1 MCYMS
6 NDPTEVKSYFLSSLI
21 DTAVDWGASALSSG
35 ADALSSAVDW
45 GADALAS
52 IPIAGETLSNGLG
65 SIGDFGV
72 EMLNGN
78 FSTALGDLYGGVDT
92 LVGGILP
99 GGQAFSQGYLSNL
112 YSGADNMLGG
122 YLPGGQTPA
131 QMQAAASAAQ
141 IANTPIGQV
150 MPGGSTSGAMVE
162 GGGAAG
168 GGGFWDSLG
177 FGEGGAFAKGG
188 TIDNIANTAAIGGTI
203 YSLLNPRD
211 QGYARSVGEKTQF
224 VRSGGGPS
232 NIVTRNDPAMQAA
245 SAKGVGVGNQQEGS
259 NKTPGLDQVGGVDEE
274 IKKTGDLAN
283 DMEKSVKD
291 LQDIVGNNDGGPM
304 AQARNPIMSENADPR
319 GGMKNN
325 AFRPMPA
332 PAPIPL
338 QPLQLWN
345 PGRPQ
350 SNIPGGPRAEYLSRP
365 QSNIPGGPRAEYLA
379 R

>member
-6 NDPTEVKSYFLSSLI
+6 SDPTEVKSYFLSSL
-21 DTAVDWGASALSSG
+21 ADWGASALSSAVDYG
-35 ADALSSAVDW
+35 AEALSSAVDW

-112 YSGADNMLGG
+112 YGGADKMLGG

-168 GGGFWDSLG
+168 GGFWDSLG

-211 QGYARSVGEKTQF
+211 QGYARSVGAQPKF
-224 VRSGGGPS
+224 VTSGGGPS

-259 NKTPGLDQVGGVDEE
+259 NKTPGLAQVGGVADE
-274 IKKTGDLAN
+274 IKKTDELAN
-283 DMEKSVKD
+283 DMQKSVKD
-291 LQDIVGNNDGGPM
+291 LQKIVGNTDGGPM
-304 AQARNPIMSENADPR
+304 AQARNPIMSDNADPS

-350 SNIPGGPRAEYLSRP
+350 SNIPGGPRAEYL
-365 QSNIPGGPRAEYLA
+365 A

>member
-1 MCYMS
+1 MS

-92 LVGGILP
+92 LVGGVLP

-112 YSGADNMLGG
+112 YTGADNMLGG

-150 MPGGSTSGAMVE
+150 MPGGTTSGAMDQVASA
-162 GGGAAG
+162 GSG
-168 GGGFWDSLG
+168 GGGL
-177 FGEGGAFAKGG
+177 FGEGGILAKGG
-188 TIDNIANTAAIGGTI
+188 TLDNVARTAAIGGTI
-203 YSLLNPRD
+203 YNLLNPQD

-245 SAKGVGVGNQQEGS
+245 STKGVGVGNQQEGS

-304 AQARNPIMSENADPR
+304 AQARNPIMSESADPR

-325 AFRPMPA
+325 AFRPIPA

-350 SNIPGGPRAEYLSRP
+350 SNIPGGPRAEYL
-365 QSNIPGGPRAEYLA
+365 A

>member
-21 DTAVDWGASALSSG
+21 DTAVDWGTSALSSG
-35 ADALSSAVDW
+35 ADYLSSAVDW
-45 GADALAS
+45 GADQLAN
-52 IPIAGETLSNGLG
+52 IPFAGETLSNGLG

-162 GGGAAG
+162 GGAAAG

-177 FGEGGAFAKGG
+177 FGEGGVFAKGG
-188 TIDNIANTAAIGGTI
+188 TVDNIANTVAIGGTI

-211 QGYARSVGEKTQF
+211 QGYARSVGAQPQF
-224 VRSGGGPS
+224 VKSGGGPS

-245 SAKGVGVGNQQEGS
+245 SAQGVGVGTQQEGS
-259 NKTPGLDQVGGVDEE
+259 NKTPGLAQVGGVDEE
-274 IKKTGDLAN
+274 IKKTDELAN
-283 DMEKSVKD
+283 DMQKSVKD
-291 LQDIVGNNDGGPM
+291 LQKIVGNTDGGPM
-304 AQARNPIMSENADPR
+304 AQARNPIMSDNADPS

-325 AFRPMPA
+325 VFRPMPA

-338 QPLQLWN
+338 QPGYQLQKGFQLYN
-345 PGRPQ
+345 PRPQ
-350 SNIPGGPRAEYLSRP
+350 SNIPGGPRAEYLSR
-365 QSNIPGGPRAEYLA
+365 
-379 R
+379 